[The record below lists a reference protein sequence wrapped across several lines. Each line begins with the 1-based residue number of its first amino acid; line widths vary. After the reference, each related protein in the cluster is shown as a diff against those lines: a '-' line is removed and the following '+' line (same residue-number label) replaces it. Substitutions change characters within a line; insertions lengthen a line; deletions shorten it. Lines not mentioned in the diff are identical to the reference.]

1 MVTAKCVE
9 SREGNEWNSVRNSII
24 DASQAALLRRV
35 FCRDFWYCLSP
46 MKDAVNPELT
56 RKIAHL
62 SRLQLAEDEV
72 ERYTAELS
80 KILDFVA
87 QLSEVNVEGVE
98 PAIHGIPLDARFRE
112 DEAVALS
119 EEEAKRIVS
128 CSESSLYEQYKVPQ
142 VIGGE

>member
-1 MVTAKCVE
+1 
-9 SREGNEWNSVRNSII
+9 
-24 DASQAALLRRV
+24 
-35 FCRDFWYCLSP
+35 

-62 SRLQLAEDEV
+62 SRLKLTDDEV
-72 ERYTAELS
+72 ERYTSELS

-112 DEAVALS
+112 DEAVSLS
-119 EEEAKRIVS
+119 EEETKRIVA
-128 CSESSLYEQYKVPQ
+128 CSEQSLYDQYKVPQ
-142 VIGGE
+142 VIGGGE

>member
-1 MVTAKCVE
+1 
-9 SREGNEWNSVRNSII
+9 
-24 DASQAALLRRV
+24 
-35 FCRDFWYCLSP
+35 

-62 SRLQLAEDEV
+62 SRLQLADEEV
-72 ERYTAELS
+72 ESYTNELS

-112 DEAVALS
+112 DEAIPLS
-119 EEEAKRIVS
+119 EEETKRIVA
-128 CSESSLYEQYKVPQ
+128 CSEQSLYDQYKVPQ